1 MSDKTDF
8 KIELTLIRHGST
20 KSNEEK
26 RYLGQTDEA
35 LSDEGIRDIND
46 KKSFYNK
53 SDLLFISPMLRC
65 RQTAEILFPAQ
76 EAYVIEEWREIDF
89 GQFEC
94 KSYQE
99 LSGNPLYQV
108 WIDSGGR
115 GHIPDG
121 EALDT
126 FINRS
131 VLGLKKCLGICEEYI
146 LDKKNMNSYELK
158 NHSLQMADNS
168 TKEIISA
175 TAIVHGGTIM
185 SILSS
190 LTNSDYFDFQ
200 VKNQEGYI
208 LEFDDDK
215 LIGFNPIAN
224 V

>member
-1 MSDKTDF
+1 MSYKTDF

-20 KSNEEK
+20 RSNEEK
-26 RYLGQTDEA
+26 RYLGRTDEA
-35 LSDEGIRDIND
+35 LSDEGIRELTD
-46 KKSFYNK
+46 KKSIYST

-76 EAYVIEEWREIDF
+76 EAYVIEEWKEIDF
-89 GQFEC
+89 GQFEG

-99 LSGNPLYQV
+99 LSDNPLYQEWV
-108 WIDSGGR
+108 DSGCKGQ
-115 GHIPDG
+115 IPDG
-121 EALDT
+121 ETLDA

-131 VLGLKKCLGICEEYI
+131 MSGLKKCLDICTEHM
-146 LDKKNMNSYELK
+146 MNRRNKTKHELK
-158 NHSLQMADNS
+158 KIFSQKDDNS
-168 TKEIISA
+168 TKELISA

-215 LIGFNPIAN
+215 LIGFNPIA
-224 V
+224 

>member
-1 MSDKTDF
+1 MRDKTHF

-35 LSDEGIRDIND
+35 LSDKGIREITD

-76 EAYVIEEWREIDF
+76 EAYVIEEWKEIDF
-89 GQFEC
+89 GQFEG

-99 LSGNPLYQV
+99 LSGNPLYQEWV
-108 WIDSGGR
+108 DSGCKGQ
-115 GHIPDG
+115 IPDG
-121 EALDT
+121 ETLEV

-131 VLGLKKCLGICEEYI
+131 MLGLKKSLEICEKHLLNLREMTKQVPLNY
-146 LDKKNMNSYELK
+146 SLK
-158 NHSLQMADNS
+158 MADNS
-168 TKEIISA
+168 TKELISA

-200 VKNQEGYI
+200 VKNGEGYI
-208 LEFDDDK
+208 LEFNSDK
-215 LIGFNPIAN
+215 LIDFKPLYF

>member
-1 MSDKTDF
+1 MLHLV
-8 KIELTLIRHGST
+8 ELEELLKNAT
-20 KSNEEK
+20 SNDVEL
-26 RYLGQTDEA
+26 RP
-35 LSDEGIRDIND
+35 DI
-46 KKSFYNK
+46 
-53 SDLLFISPMLRC
+53 
-65 RQTAEILFPAQ
+65 
-76 EAYVIEEWREIDF
+76 
-89 GQFEC
+89 
-94 KSYQE
+94 
-99 LSGNPLYQV
+99 
-108 WIDSGGR
+108 
-115 GHIPDG
+115 
-121 EALDT
+121 DT